1 MIPCMWHSEGKI
13 IDQGEDFGEMKLFYN
28 LNVVVIISLYTF
40 VQTHEDTQLKG
51 INLSFKII
59 L

>member
-1 MIPCMWHSEGKI
+1 
-13 IDQGEDFGEMKLFYN
+13 MKLFYN

-51 INLSFKII
+51 INISFKII